1 MYILFF
7 QIVLKVLTRIYK
19 IGVRYDIK
27 NTGKYIGKDIYKAMK
42 MANRSYKLS
51 GDIEDMKYVLNGIY
65 RDFNTTKDYEW
76 TIQQIL
82 KLPKEEIKEEQ
93 YSDLGS

>member
-1 MYILFF
+1 
-7 QIVLKVLTRIYK
+7 
-19 IGVRYDIK
+19 
-27 NTGKYIGKDIYKAMK
+27 
-42 MANRSYKLS
+42 
-51 GDIEDMKYVLNGIY
+51 MKYVLNGIY